1 MGRAILPEPLRERKQ
16 TGPSVWM
23 RRPERRDCIQLF
35 CHLQFQ
41 VPELPMLLYY
51 ITDRRQFPGSATEQ
65 RAALLR
71 KIAEAAR
78 CGVDYIQLR
87 EKDLTA
93 RELLELAKEAAA
105 AIRSAAPKQP
115 KTGIRKLETG
125 NQKLETLL
133 LINSRLDV
141 AVACGADGV
150 HLRSD
155 DISAADARAAW
166 MKAAAARDSGLG
178 TRDCVIAA
186 SCHTAGEVRRAQSE
200 GADFVVFAPVF
211 EKGGERG
218 VGLEALRA
226 VCRGLPEA
234 STPRASPAVNIPV
247 LALGGVTLENA
258 RACLEAGAAGIAGI
272 RLFQDNDV
280 AEVERRLRNIAT
292 AKDAK

>member
-1 MGRAILPEPLRERKQ
+1 
-16 TGPSVWM
+16 
-23 RRPERRDCIQLF
+23 
-35 CHLQFQ
+35 
-41 VPELPMLLYY
+41 MLLGY

-78 CGVDYIQLR
+78 GGVDYIQLR
-87 EKDLTA
+87 EKDLSA
-93 RELLELAKEAAA
+93 RELLELAEEAAA
-105 AIRSAAPKQP
+105 VIRSAAPKQP
-115 KTGIRKLETG
+115 KTGTRKLETG
-125 NQKLETLL
+125 NQKLGTLL

-141 AVACGADGV
+141 ALACGADGV

-166 MKAAAARDSGLG
+166 MKAATARDSGLG
-178 TRDCVIAA
+178 THDFLIAC

-211 EKGGERG
+211 EKGGQRG

-226 VCRGLPEA
+226 ACRPE
-234 STPRASPAVNIPV
+234 ASPAVNIPV

-258 RACLEAGAAGIAGI
+258 QACLEAGAAGIAGI
-272 RLFQDNDV
+272 RLFQDRDV
-280 AEVERRLRNIAT
+280 AEVVRRLRNNAT
-292 AKDAK
+292 AKNAK